1 MRNHHHYDIP
11 SYANDDSPNA
21 AADSSPAAA
30 STRTRKRRIPTG
42 LQLPAPSMSLESLQ
56 KDKAA
61 QDLVKTQ
68 KGVSIRCVSAECS
81 ICLNPYTVGDKV
93 SWSALDCSHA
103 FHQTCIVEWLMTL
116 GKKANSEVVRLG
128 GMEVRQNDLCT
139 FKMVC
144 PICRQDFIAKNK

>member
-1 MRNHHHYDIP
+1 
-11 SYANDDSPNA
+11 
-21 AADSSPAAA
+21 
-30 STRTRKRRIPTG
+30 
-42 LQLPAPSMSLESLQ
+42 MSLESLQ

-81 ICLNPYTVGDKV
+81 ICLNPYTVGDNV

-116 GKKANSEVVRLG
+116 GKKANNRG
-128 GMEVRQNDLCT
+128 GTTVVRQNDLCT

-144 PICRQDFIAKNK
+144 PICRQDFIPRREVQ